1 MADEHRGGSGDS
13 NDQSGSG
20 EDAAPG
26 GHFGAEPE
34 ESGRGAQGSE
44 EAAPGGHFGAREP
57 GRPGPAPQ
65 PPVSEPAA
73 PPASPPAVPPA
84 SPPAAPPIA
93 PPAAPP
99 TMPPAA
105 PPVSGPPLAPSTA
118 PPTFQL
124 PVPPVESTP
133 PLFPAPAE
141 PKAPR
146 RGSIIQQE
154 PGVTKARVPT
164 VAEARARAKA
174 RYEAEAKAKA
184 EAEADEAKR
193 KSRKRL
199 MIGGAAVVGVAALVG
214 GGYLAYSAIKS
225 PEVTAYCTIIA
236 KKGQEVTLANGQKI
250 TATQDNQEIVVPDNY
265 CEEGSRSHG
274 GGIGGIFILNGLQY
288 RYYYGGN
295 NTIGQAPTGGTTVA
309 PKGASIKTKTGTTI
323 QRGGLGAKL
332 GGGGS

>member
-20 EDAAPG
+20 ENVAPG
-26 GHFGAEPE
+26 GHFGAGPE
-34 ESGRGAQGSE
+34 ESERGAQGSE
-44 EAAPGGHFGAREP
+44 DAPGGHFGAAHESD
-57 GRPGPAPQ
+57 RPGSSAQ
-65 PPVSEPAA
+65 PPVSQPPAGPPATPRAEPPAASPVSEPPAARPAA
-73 PPASPPAVPPA
+73 PPAAHP
-84 SPPAAPPIA
+84 
-93 PPAAPP
+93 
-99 TMPPAA
+99 
-105 PPVSGPPLAPSTA
+105 
-118 PPTFQL
+118 
-124 PVPPVESTP
+124 
-133 PLFPAPAE
+133 
-141 PKAPR
+141 APR

-154 PGVTKARVPT
+154 PGVTTARVPT

-174 RYEAEAKAKA
+174 RYQAEEKAKA

-265 CEEGSRSHG
+265 CEDGSRAHG
-274 GGIGGIFILNGLQY
+274 GGIGGIFILNGSQY